1 MLKSILNKISTSF
14 KLNSPN
20 TQWEEENPIKKI
32 KKALVGLETF
42 QLDLDTIKIDGFNW
56 NENVPVDIYNK
67 ELDPNDPFLYRTFE
81 HDAFRFKGKFH
92 KNKEVLKFYSRLYIP
107 INYKGE
113 EKTYE
118 FNLPIEHTKIRM
130 QFYIQKQTTVYFDE
144 FEGRRIFLLDFNFME
159 NEETSFIHLY

>member
-14 KLNSPN
+14 KLNNPN

-32 KKALVGLETF
+32 KKALEGLETF

-92 KNKEVLKFYSRLYIP
+92 KNKEVIKFYSRLYIP

-130 QFYIQKQTTVYFDE
+130 KFYLQKKATVYVKALKGE
-144 FEGRRIFLLDFNFME
+144 NNYLLDLNFME
-159 NEETSFIHLY
+159 DEETSFIHLY